1 MRWFALAVLLAA
13 AGGMARAQD
22 GDDIRI
28 VERRSVEL
36 RSPGGGEAASLELT
50 LVYLRGS
57 GWSPQAVVRAAR
69 QAAGILAQ
77 CSVAVAQAELVA
89 VEAPERYR
97 WFDTPYSRRLARVL
111 RLARP
116 TVYFV
121 ADTRQ
126 RPAFDA
132 EAIGRG
138 NSRSRP
144 ELADTVW
151 MTLGIADPGVALAHE
166 LSPVLMDSGAHSD
179 EPGNLMQDRT
189 APENARLSPAQC
201 ERLRDTATQNGL
213 LHR

>member
-1 MRWFALAVLLAA
+1 LAVLLAA
-13 AGGMARAQD
+13 LGGVARAQGD
-22 GDDIRI
+22 DDIRI
-28 VERRSVEL
+28 VERRAVEL
-36 RSPGGGEAASLELT
+36 RSPGGGETRSLALT
-50 LVYLRGS
+50 LVYMRGS
-57 GWSPQAVVRAAR
+57 GWSPGAVLRAGR
-69 QAAGILAQ
+69 EAAGILAQ
-77 CSVAVAQAELVA
+77 CGVAMARAELVT

-111 RLARP
+111 QLAKP

-151 MTLGIADPGVALAHE
+151 MTRGIADAGVALAHE
-166 LSPVLMDSGAHSD
+166 LAHVLMDSGAHSQ

-189 APENARLSPAQC
+189 APENAKLSPEQC
-201 ERLRDTATQNGL
+201 ERLGDTAAQNGL

>member
-1 MRWFALAVLLAA
+1 VKYIALALLLAA
-13 AGGMARAQD
+13 LGGMARAQG
-22 GDDIRI
+22 GDVIRI
-28 VERRSVEL
+28 VERRTVEL
-36 RSPGGGEAASLELT
+36 RSPVGGETRSLELT
-50 LVYLRGS
+50 LVEMRGS
-57 GWSPQAVVRAAR
+57 GWSPQAILGAGR

-77 CSVAVAQAELVA
+77 CGLAVARAELVT

-97 WFDTPYSRRLARVL
+97 WLDTPYSRRLASVL
-111 RLARP
+111 QLAKP

-126 RPAFDA
+126 QPAFDA

-151 MTLGIADPGVALAHE
+151 LTRGIADPGVALAHE
-166 LSPVLMDSGAHSD
+166 LAHVLMDSGAHSQ

-201 ERLRDTATQNGL
+201 ERLRDTAAQNGL
-213 LHR
+213 LRR

>member
-1 MRWFALAVLLAA
+1 VKGFALALLLAA
-13 AGGMARAQD
+13 IGGMARAER
-22 GDDIRI
+22 DDAIRI
-28 VERRSVEL
+28 VERRAVEV
-36 RSPGGGEAASLELT
+36 RSPAGGETRSLALT
-50 LVYLRGS
+50 LVHLRDS
-57 GWSPQAVVRAAR
+57 GWSPQAIVSAGR

-77 CSVAVAQAELVA
+77 CGVAVARAELVT

-97 WFDTPYSRRLARVL
+97 WLDTPYSRRLARVL
-111 RLARP
+111 QLARP
-116 TVYFV
+116 TIYFV

-151 MTLGIADPGVALAHE
+151 MTRGIADPGVALAHE
-166 LSPVLMDSGAHSD
+166 LSHVLMDSGAHSD

>member
-1 MRWFALAVLLAA
+1 MRCFALAMLLAA
-13 AGGMARAQD
+13 AGGMAHGEDA
-22 GDDIRI
+22 DDIRI
-28 VERRSVEL
+28 VERQSVEL
-36 RSPGGGEAASLELT
+36 RSPAGGEAGSLELA

-57 GWSPQAVVRAAR
+57 GWSAEAIVRAGR

-77 CSVAVAQAELVA
+77 CGVAVAQAQLVA

-111 RLARP
+111 QLARP

-151 MTLGIADPGVALAHE
+151 MTFGIADPGVALAHE
-166 LSPVLMDSGAHSD
+166 LVHVLMDSGAHSQ
-179 EPGNLMQDRT
+179 EPGNLMQERT
-189 APENARLSPAQC
+189 APANAKLSPAQC
-201 ERLRDTATQNGL
+201 QRLLQTAARNGL
-213 LHR
+213 LRR